1 MHTAA
6 TGNHIYLSLMGD
18 LVTLSRMRHN
28 QYVEDI
34 LSDKSTAFGLSS
46 YPTDFAATRDMT
58 LNGGSYYSYK
68 SRHSVLLLEIPE
80 KRYSPRFRGVVIGT
94 VVGQELTVGS
104 IPSCH

>member
-1 MHTAA
+1 M
-6 TGNHIYLSLMGD
+6 SD
-18 LVTLSRMRHN
+18 LVTLSRMHHS

-46 YPTDFAATRDMT
+46 YPNDFAATRDMT

-68 SRHSVLLLEIPE
+68 SRHSVLPLEIPG

-94 VVGQELTVGS
+94 VIGQELTVGS
-104 IPSCH
+104 I

>member
-1 MHTAA
+1 M
-6 TGNHIYLSLMGD
+6 GGD
-18 LVTLSRMRHN
+18 LVSLSRMRHN

-34 LSDKSTAFGLSS
+34 VSDKRTAFGLSS

-68 SRHSVLLLEIPE
+68 SQHSVLPLEIPG

-104 IPSCH
+104 M